1 MKALASVVLSL
12 MVGLYIGWVVGE
24 VINGP
29 ANEFLVVL
37 AGM

>member
-24 VINGP
+24 VIKGP
-29 ANEFLVVL
+29 VNEFLEIL
-37 AGM
+37 AGL